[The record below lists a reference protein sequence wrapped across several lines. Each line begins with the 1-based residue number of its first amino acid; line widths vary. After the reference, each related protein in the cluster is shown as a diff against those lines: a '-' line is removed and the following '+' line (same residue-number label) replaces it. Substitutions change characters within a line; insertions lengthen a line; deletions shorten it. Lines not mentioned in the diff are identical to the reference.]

1 MVNMKPAFDLNSRA
15 KEGSLM
21 ALMRLLLVEDDRD
34 LSDFVREGM
43 SREGFIVDTVADG
56 DEALRQAEE
65 AEYDVV
71 LLDVMIPK
79 QDGFAVL
86 KSLRARG
93 FKGAILLATCKGQER
108 DKLQGLNNGAD
119 DYIVKPFLLTELT
132 ARVRAV
138 LRRTGGNSGP
148 VAKGS
153 LLKAGDLQLDLLKR
167 EVRKAGKTV
176 LLTKREFDLLECFM
190 RRPGQVLSQSVLS
203 QSLSNSEVYSN
214 TNVVEVH
221 IKNLR
226 SKIDSKNKDSLI
238 RTVRGC
244 GYALDA

>member
-1 MVNMKPAFDLNSRA
+1 MT
-15 KEGSLM
+15 
-21 ALMRLLLVEDDRD
+21 LMRLLLVEDDKD

-43 SREGFIVDTVADG
+43 SREGFIVDTVSDG
-56 DEALRQAEE
+56 DQALRQAEE
-65 AEYDVV
+65 ADYDVV
-71 LLDVMIPK
+71 LLDVMLPK

-93 FKGAILLATCKGQER
+93 YKGAVLLTTCKGQER

-119 DYIVKPFLLTELT
+119 DYIVKPFLLTELI

-138 LRRTGGNSGP
+138 LRRTGGSGHP
-148 VAKGS
+148 IVKGS
-153 LLKAGDLQLDLLKR
+153 LLKAGDLQMDLLKH
-167 EVRKAGKTV
+167 EVRKAGRAV
-176 LLTKREFDLLECFM
+176 LLTKKEFDLLECFM
-190 RRPGQVLSQSVLS
+190 RRPGQVLSQSVLG
-203 QSLSNSEVYSN
+203 QSLSSSEINSH

-226 SKIDSKNKDSLI
+226 AKLDPKTGPSLI
-238 RTVRGC
+238 RTIRGC